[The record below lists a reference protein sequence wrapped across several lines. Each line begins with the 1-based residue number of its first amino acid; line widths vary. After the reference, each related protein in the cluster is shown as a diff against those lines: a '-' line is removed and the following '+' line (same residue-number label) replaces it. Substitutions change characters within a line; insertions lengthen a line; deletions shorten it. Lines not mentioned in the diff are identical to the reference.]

1 MVKRRPLSHNA
12 GFDALNCPT
21 MKKTPALTDAEINE
35 IDELLAA
42 VPAPFETV
50 DAVILDGYLAGVLVQ
65 PVLLQPEDWL
75 PPIFGT
81 EGMPEPG
88 IAGWSQA
95 QHDRLVSLIT
105 RRKDEIL
112 RGILEDGWFDPIV
125 PMIEDDDGKPVE
137 GKDALEGIGYW
148 AAGFEWA
155 LANFPQ
161 LEEAALSGVP
171 DLLDSIWRHLP
182 EQDETQQAMTK
193 ALDEEH
199 PLKNLDEAIEA
210 LVFDVVDLAQI
221 GLAESHK
228 VETVVREHPKL
239 GRNDPCHCGS
249 GKKYKNCH
257 GAN

>member
-1 MVKRRPLSHNA
+1 
-12 GFDALNCPT
+12 
-21 MKKTPALTDAEINE
+21 MKKQPTLSDADINT

-65 PVLLQPEDWL
+65 PVIVPPEEWL
-75 PPIFGT
+75 APIFGT
-81 EGMPEPG
+81 EGIPEPG
-88 IAGWSQA
+88 IPGWSEA
-95 QHDRLVSLIT
+95 QHTQLIGLIT

-125 PMIEDDDGKPVE
+125 PMIEDDDGQPVQ
-137 GKDALEGIGYW
+137 GKAALEGLGYW

-161 LEEAALSGVP
+161 LEDAALSGVP

-228 VETVVREHPKL
+228 VETVVRDAPKV
-239 GRNDPCHCGS
+239 GRNDPCPCGS
-249 GKKYKNCH
+249 GRKYKQCH
-257 GAN
+257 GSN

>member
-1 MVKRRPLSHNA
+1 
-12 GFDALNCPT
+12 
-21 MKKTPALTDAEINE
+21 MKNTPALTDTDIND
-35 IDELLAA
+35 IDMLLAA

-50 DAVILDGYLAGVLVQ
+50 DAVLLDGYLAGVLVQ
-65 PVLLQPEDWL
+65 PVQLAPEQWL

-88 IAGWSQA
+88 IPGWSQE
-95 QHDRLVSLIT
+95 QHDKLIGLIT

-112 RGILEDGWFDPIV
+112 RGILEEGWFDPII
-125 PMIEDDDGKPVE
+125 PMMEDEDGKPLT
-137 GKDALEGIGYW
+137 GKDALEGLGYG

-161 LEEAALSGVP
+161 LEEAALPGVP

-182 EQDETQQAMTK
+182 DQDETQQAMTK

-199 PLKNLDEAIEA
+199 PLNSMDEAIEA

-221 GLAESHK
+221 GIEQRSK
-228 VETVVREHPKL
+228 VETVKREGPKV
-239 GRNDPCHCGS
+239 GRNDPCPCGS
-249 GKKYKNCH
+249 GRKYKHCH

>member
-1 MVKRRPLSHNA
+1 
-12 GFDALNCPT
+12 
-21 MKKTPALTDAEINE
+21 MKKNAPLTDADIND
-35 IDELLAA
+35 IDMLLGA

-65 PVLLQPEDWL
+65 PVMLTPEQYL

-88 IAGWSQA
+88 IPGWTEA
-95 QHDRLVSLIT
+95 QHTKLISLIE

-112 RGILEDGWFDPIV
+112 AGILENGWFDPII
-125 PMIEDDDGKPVE
+125 PMIEEDDGKPAE
-137 GKDALEGIGYW
+137 GQAAMEGLGYW

-161 LEEAALSGVP
+161 LEDAGLAGVP

-182 EQDETQQAMTK
+182 EQDETQREMTK
-193 ALDEEH
+193 ALDQEH
-199 PLKNLDEAIEA
+199 PLRNLDEGIEQ
-210 LVFDVVDLAQI
+210 LVFDVVDLAEI
-221 GLAESHK
+221 GIAERHK
-228 VETVVREHPKL
+228 VETVVCDQPKV
-239 GRNDPCHCGS
+239 GRNDPCPCGS
-249 GKKYKNCH
+249 GRKYKQCH

>member
-1 MVKRRPLSHNA
+1 MEAYVPTSAEGADIKAYVRQPRHLRRPVGYRMEFLEQYHPNHTAYLPEGLREQLHSLGRSPA
-12 GFDALNCPT
+12 EQ
-21 MKKTPALTDAEINE
+21 TPAGTFARDILNRLL
-35 IDELLAA
+35 IDLSWASSQLEGN
-42 VPAPFETV
+42 TYSR
-50 DAVILDGYLAGVLVQ
+50 LDTARLI
-65 PVLLQPEDWL
+65 E
-75 PPIFGT
+75 FGQ
-81 EGMPEPG
+81 
-88 IAGWSQA
+88 IA
-95 QHDRLVSLIT
+95 
-105 RRKDEIL
+105 
-112 RGILEDGWFDPIV
+112 
-125 PMIEDDDGKPVE
+125 E

-228 VETVVREHPKL
+228 VETVIREHPKL

-249 GKKYKNCH
+249 GKRYKNCH
-257 GAN
+257 GAH